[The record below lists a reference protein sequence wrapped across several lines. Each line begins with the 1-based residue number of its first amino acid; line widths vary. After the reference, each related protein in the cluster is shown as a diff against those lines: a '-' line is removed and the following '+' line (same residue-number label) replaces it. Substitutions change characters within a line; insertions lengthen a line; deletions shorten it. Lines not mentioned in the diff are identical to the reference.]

1 MVLKYKSGLLEA
13 MNTRDGIIIR
23 SMANHQSL
31 GGEATLLLLLLL
43 GRLSPA
49 FNALGAYE
57 QTH

>member
-13 MNTRDGIIIR
+13 MNTRDGIIIC

-31 GGEATLLLLLLL
+31 GGEATLL

-49 FNALGAYE
+49 FNALAAYE